1 MMFWSDYDYYD
12 YDWVTE
18 NAKVWLRQRAIE
30 AYAQLTPYE
39 LTDEELGIETPEE
52 GYIPF
57 DGIAQPKAMA
67 STEPTLFDVYDMRG
81 MQLKSKATFQ
91 NLRDGLRPGLYIVN
105 GKKMLI
111 K

>member
-1 MMFWSDYDYYD
+1 
-12 YDWVTE
+12 
-18 NAKVWLRQRAIE
+18 LRERAIA

-39 LTDEELGIETPEE
+39 LTDEELGLATDVEE

-57 DGIAQPKAMA
+57 DGIEQPTMA
-67 STEPTLFDVYDMRG
+67 SATEPTRFNVYDMRG
-81 MQLKSKATFQ
+81 VLVKSGANFQ

-111 K
+111 R